1 MKILA
6 HEDEEAHLG
15 KQVLENVRDIL
26 CQTKTARDNTTLTF
40 RNAVVASVSVPY
52 PSNSHV
58 IEGHYYNNT
67 DNLQFELV
75 KNKKTLVHVNSIL
88 TVVSTPKPTDK
99 LCISHEFHESLLRTV
114 EHCML

>member
-1 MKILA
+1 VKRNTLVAIFTDENDDGYFLMKTNRQSYKL
-6 HEDEEAHLG
+6 
-15 KQVLENVRDIL
+15 K
-26 CQTKTARDNTTLTF
+26 K
-40 RNAVVASVSVPY
+40 SVIDDWHVPY

-88 TVVSTPKPTDK
+88 TVVSTPKLTDK

-114 EHCML
+114 EQCML